1 MFIFTTKPD
10 ACSDEIT
17 KEKAASVRTCGF
29 FFIYNYS
36 QKTYH
41 EAASDKLAAYFS
53 ASRIARGKFSQLKE
67 QAKENQTRKP
77 VDSVFVNSQ
86 KQNQTPVNTT
96 KELATELKTSEQTAS
111 RIIQIQAKA
120 MTSEDGIR
128 LLILSLACLIISKTL

>member
-1 MFIFTTKPD
+1 MQLSANGK
-10 ACSDEIT
+10 SRGKSKGE
-17 KEKAASVRTCGF
+17 
-29 FFIYNYS
+29 
-36 QKTYH
+36 
-41 EAASDKLAAYFS
+41 KLAAFFCGP
-53 ASRIARGKFSQLKE
+53 RIARGKFSQLKE

-120 MTSEDGIR
+120 DDIR
-128 LLILSLACLIISKTL
+128 RRIPSSDSFVIVSNNL